1 MIQMEFNES
10 NKEELFNE
18 ILKIEFIP
26 GDLDGK
32 YKYEARIPRDIW
44 NKWRPD
50 WPLKRN
56 DYRVIKFGR
65 PGYEQYRDLIGSWS
79 EFDHKDKKRR
89 ANYRARHEPITLTRT
104 WNGETV
110 TSKSYLVPFTN
121 EFFSYW
127 LMW

>member
-1 MIQMEFNES
+1 MEFNES
-10 NKEELFNE
+10 NKKELFNE
-18 ILKIEFIP
+18 LLNVEFIP
-26 GDLDGK
+26 GSLTGK

-65 PGYEQYRDLIGSWS
+65 PGYEQYEDLIGSWS

-89 ANYRARHEPITLTRT
+89 KNYRARHEPIRIQIDGRELR
-104 WNGETV
+104 
-110 TSKSYLVPFTN
+110 SYLVPFTN